1 MLDNTIAFLYN
12 NRVAITNWL
21 HEHGLTNISD
31 VFYSS
36 IDVRHSNEKITL
48 VDMNLFPGGFNNINE
63 EFYPLALG
71 AIEQYMTDLRID
83 KNKLILLIP
92 ENHTRNSFYTK
103 NIAVIRYL
111 LLEAGYKVIL
121 GSIGQD
127 LSYPEDDMNESVKV
141 VQINRIGN
149 SIIASDGQKPDI
161 IILNND
167 LSAGLPEILNDVE
180 QPIIPSILS
189 GWYTRL
195 KSQFFTQYDLIC
207 KKFATDFNLDSWI
220 FTTKFQELNMI
231 DFNNPDSLNAVQLVI
246 DKMFMEIKDE
256 YRVHKIDKKPFLM
269 IKADNGT
276 YGMGIMSIEDNFNF
290 TKLNRK
296 DKNKMATIKDGWKV
310 NKLIVQEGVESIL
323 KTPEG
328 HTAEPVIYSIG
339 NNIIGG
345 FYRVNN
351 IKGIHDNLNSNG
363 MYFTQMAPQDIATPI
378 FFSYALLAKL
388 SIIAAKNELKLSPS
402 ILS

>member
-1 MLDNTIAFLYN
+1 MLDNIIAFLYN
-12 NRVAITNWL
+12 NRIAITNWL
-21 HEHGLTNISD
+21 NDHGLNNSSD

-63 EFYPLALG
+63 EFYPLAIS
-71 AIEQYMTDLRID
+71 AIEQYLIDLKLD

-103 NIAVIRYL
+103 NISVIHHL

-127 LSYPEDDMNESVKV
+127 LLYSESEDMTDNVNIKV
-141 VQINRIGN
+141 GQIKKVGN
-149 SIIASDGQKPDI
+149 SIITSDGQKPDI

-167 LSAGLPEILNDVE
+167 LSAGLPEILHDVE
-180 QPIIPSILS
+180 QLIIPSILS

-207 KKFATDFNLDSWI
+207 KQFANDFNLDPWI
-220 FTTKFQELNMI
+220 FTTKFQELNMV
-231 DFNNPDSLNAVQLVI
+231 DFNNPDSLSTVQLVI
-246 DKMFMEIKDE
+246 DKMFMDIKDE
-256 YRVHKIDKKPFLM
+256 YCVHKIDKKPFLM

-339 NNIIGG
+339 NNTIGG

-363 MYFTQMAPQDIATPI
+363 MYFTKMAPQDIATPI
-378 FFSYALLAKL
+378 FFSYSLLAKL
-388 SIIAAKNELKLSPS
+388 SIIAAKNELKQNN
-402 ILS
+402 